1 MDKKTVFRK
10 TKLKKRPQR
19 SGSVDIKTGIELLHE
34 QIEEAEGLL
43 NNRPIE
49 SQDHENWNNT
59 TREYLIKIYGPTSPN
74 IETIVTAPGQSAV
87 WLGMSD
93 AVLERY
99 EASSI
104 ENKINMIENCII
116 SLKHKAEQSKVEKS
130 EN

>member
-1 MDKKTVFRK
+1 VFRK
-10 TKLKKRPQR
+10 TKLKKIPQR
-19 SGSVDIKTGIELLHE
+19 SESVDIKTGIELLRE
-34 QIEEAEGLL
+34 QIEEAEELL
-43 NNRPIE
+43 NNRPIQ

-99 EASSI
+99 KASSI
-104 ENKINMIENCII
+104 ENKINMIKNCIV

-130 EN
+130 ENWTS

>member
-1 MDKKTVFRK
+1 VFRK
-10 TKLKKRPQR
+10 TKLKKIPQR
-19 SGSVDIKTGIELLHE
+19 SESVDIKTGIELLHE

-43 NNRPIE
+43 NNRPIQ
-49 SQDHENWNNT
+49 SQDHESWNNT
-59 TREYLIKIYGPTSPN
+59 TREYLIKIYGPISPN

-104 ENKINMIENCII
+104 ENKINMLENCIV

-130 EN
+130 ENRTS